1 MKAISLHQPSA
12 HLMAIGAK
20 RIETRGWK
28 TDVRGWVLIHAA
40 LKWTKAQREMV
51 ADWPEEMMRGFA
63 TGAVVCAVRLVD
75 CVRVPDDCC
84 ELWDLWDRGTE
95 DEEDYGDYS
104 PGRFAWVTD
113 AVVRLVPPVPWR
125 GRQGWFDVP
134 ERELPMPEMMKMFG
148 RNAGDVADRAFV
160 DAVRK
165 DGEECKTN

>member
-75 CVRVPDDCC
+75 CV
-84 ELWDLWDRGTE
+84 EMNDLGLVTFMLNE
-95 DEEDYGDYS
+95 YGEPHEATYGDYS

-113 AVVRLVPPVPWR
+113 AVVRFETPVVWR

-134 ERELPMPEMMKMFG
+134 DSEVRDKLPG
-148 RNAGDVADRAFV
+148 WVYA

-165 DGEECKTN
+165 DGAK